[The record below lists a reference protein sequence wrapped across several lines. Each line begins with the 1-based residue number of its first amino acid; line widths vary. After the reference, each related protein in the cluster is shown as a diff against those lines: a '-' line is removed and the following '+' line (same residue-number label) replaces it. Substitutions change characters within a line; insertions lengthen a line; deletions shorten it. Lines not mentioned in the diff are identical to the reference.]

1 MDRTLIDRLLS
12 KPLYSTDGKKTKEV
26 LVTFKHCLSDWTWH
40 IVEASRE
47 DNDIIM
53 FGYVVSGLGPDCSE
67 WGYVSLN
74 ELAEIPFIVPFIQ
87 NDTKID
93 MSGHVYK

>member
-1 MDRTLIDRLLS
+1 MTYIKQVGERTIILNESLS
-12 KPLYSTDGKKTKEV
+12 
-26 LVTFKHCLSDWTWH
+26 LVQEF
-40 IVEASRE
+40 
-47 DNDIIM
+47 
-53 FGYVVSGLGPDCSE
+53 SE